1 MAYVSGKHLK
11 HILTTFNSSS
21 ALFYCHWC
29 NEQHGCLVYVDFGVL
44 FIGLK
49 GFEISGVDIAE
60 RAPWR
65 KTNDYGGDG
74 GKEPKMANDLNAAG
88 LPTNALVT
96 ISMNGTISILI

>member
-1 MAYVSGKHLK
+1 MLILAY
-11 HILTTFNSSS
+11 
-21 ALFYCHWC
+21 
-29 NEQHGCLVYVDFGVL
+29 

-65 KTNDYGGDG
+65 KQMIMVETAA
-74 GKEPKMANDLNAAG
+74 KEPKMANDLNAAG

-96 ISMNGTISILI
+96 ISMNGTTSILI